1 MKKKQLIWIGIV
13 VILIATLL
21 AFGLNVLFKVH
32 IDGFFSAEWE
42 AGDALNYVASI
53 FGAVGTIILG
63 YVAYKQND
71 RLQEME
77 NNNYIANYSSMVLM
91 NNIYIKQDA
100 DIPVN
105 WEIHSEQI
113 IKDCDWDEKTPYLGY
128 KFTFN
133 AKSMGN
139 GIPALI
145 HIKDCNIF
153 CSDESN
159 KSMSSHLFGKNYSN
173 LYSRIAIHQNE
184 NIKFGMTY
192 VIDAKKRVE
201 FEDVIKQS
209 AYAKHHNLV
218 YALDA
223 VDAYNQ
229 HLVKKIEVKGFQ
241 VKNFRGT
248 DHYLYLEDIII
259 SPKHAPRARI
269 EYEKD
274 YKTKGINHESR
285 IFDVDDNLYEISND
299 MEQYKGYR
307 VSEIDP
313 ISCWQKQW

>member
-1 MKKKQLIWIGIV
+1 MKKKKLIWMGIFTIIIAI
-13 VILIATLL
+13 ILS
-21 AFGLNVLFKVH
+21 FGLNVLFKVH
-32 IDGFFSAEWE
+32 TDGIFSAEWG
-42 AGDALNYVASI
+42 AGDALNYAASM
-53 FGAVGTIILG
+53 FGAAGTIILG

-77 NNNYIANYSSMVLM
+77 DNNYIANYSSMVLM

-113 IKDCDWDEKTPYLGY
+113 IKDDDWDEKTPYLGY

-159 KSMSSHLFGKNYSN
+159 KNMSSYLFGKNYSN
-173 LYSRIAIHQNE
+173 VYSRIAIYQDG
-184 NIKFGMTY
+184 NIKFEMTY

-201 FEDVIKQS
+201 FENAIKKS
-209 AYAKHHNLV
+209 AYSVVVEIVFDIVTDKCVVTQCKCISHCDGKNCANQITWEDKDPKVFFFGHSIAKIN
-218 YALDA
+218 
-223 VDAYNQ
+223 
-229 HLVKKIEVKGFQ
+229 E
-241 VKNFRGT
+241 
-248 DHYLYLEDIII
+248 LEI
-259 SPKHAPRARI
+259 AG
-269 EYEKD
+269 EKE
-274 YKTKGINHESR
+274 NH
-285 IFDVDDNLYEISND
+285 
-299 MEQYKGYR
+299 G
-307 VSEIDP
+307 
-313 ISCWQKQW
+313 

>member
-1 MKKKQLIWIGIV
+1 M
-13 VILIATLL
+13 
-21 AFGLNVLFKVH
+21 
-32 IDGFFSAEWE
+32 
-42 AGDALNYVASI
+42 
-53 FGAVGTIILG
+53 
-63 YVAYKQND
+63 
-71 RLQEME
+71 
-77 NNNYIANYSSMVLM
+77 NYS
-91 NNIYIKQDA
+91 A
-100 DIPVN
+100 T
-105 WEIHSEQI
+105 H
-113 IKDCDWDEKTPYLGY
+113 
-128 KFTFN
+128 
-133 AKSMGN
+133 
-139 GIPALI
+139 
-145 HIKDCNIF
+145 
-153 CSDESN
+153 
-159 KSMSSHLFGKNYSN
+159 
-173 LYSRIAIHQNE
+173 
-184 NIKFGMTY
+184 
-192 VIDAKKRVE
+192 
-201 FEDVIKQS
+201 
-209 AYAKHHNLV
+209 AKHHNLV

-313 ISCWQKQW
+313 IAGTVTFTNGEVIHRVMCW